1 MLIVIVESVVETI
14 VVIKAVLKMRTRV
27 GCGEGVRSM
36 PGVISIC
43 RRAVLSLGRT
53 AFTMG
58 TV

>member
-1 MLIVIVESVVETI
+1 MLIVIVKAVVETI
-14 VVIKAVLKMRTRV
+14 VVIKAVLEMRTRV

-53 AFTMG
+53 AAS
-58 TV
+58 